1 MIIIG
6 AIYLFIG
13 KALRHVNKYE
23 IYSSQTEISIS
34 SVSNNGINLKK
45 YIDNNSSH
53 SGLSNRDVQDRQ
65 QQSPHIISYSRL
77 KMRERCQ
84 ARKVVVKTLVAVVIA
99 FFVCYAPLYL
109 QRLLLAIITLYSNFN
124 FELSLFSNFM
134 AYLYVISGITFYFG
148 SVINPILYNV
158 ISNKYRRAFYI
169 NKIMSWYHSTLITT
183 DRRTS
188 RIIASCKRFSRRL
201 STGIFRVVRRIH
213 TSDAQLDALLSRSL
227 QHPRSIEEIM
237 KCTRFSKSEIR
248 LLYRTFKQECPG
260 GNVNEERLRGIYL
273 QFFPQGNAI
282 KYTRYLFSMID
293 RNHKGTFT
301 FDDYILTLSV
311 LCRGTIDEKLR
322 WIFRFYDIHGE
333 GHMTRTNL
341 NEILLSLNEL
351 LGSSG
356 HTPINEREIQQ
367 HVDEIF
373 ERIDPM
379 HNEQITVNDF
389 IDYCKR
395 VGIINN

>member
-1 MIIIG
+1 
-6 AIYLFIG
+6 
-13 KALRHVNKYE
+13 
-23 IYSSQTEISIS
+23 
-34 SVSNNGINLKK
+34 
-45 YIDNNSSH
+45 
-53 SGLSNRDVQDRQ
+53 
-65 QQSPHIISYSRL
+65 
-77 KMRERCQ
+77 
-84 ARKVVVKTLVAVVIA
+84 
-99 FFVCYAPLYL
+99 
-109 QRLLLAIITLYSNFN
+109 
-124 FELSLFSNFM
+124 
-134 AYLYVISGITFYFG
+134 
-148 SVINPILYNV
+148 
-158 ISNKYRRAFYI
+158 
-169 NKIMSWYHSTLITT
+169 MSWYHSTLVTT

-201 STGIFRVVRRIH
+201 STGIFRAVRRIH
-213 TSDAQLDALLSRSL
+213 TSDAQLDALLSRNL

-333 GHMTRTNL
+333 GHLTRTNL
-341 NEILLSLNEL
+341 NEILLSLSEL
-351 LGSSG
+351 LGPSS
-356 HTPINEREIQQ
+356 HTPIQEHEIQK

-395 VGIINN
+395 VCIINN